1 MVQTCVNSENGLGS
15 CLKPQLRPH
24 LVKFNEVFRKCRY
37 DNNKNFIFNANFVA
51 VRKLSGSCQA
61 VVRQLSGTDWNSLG
75 SHQSNM
81 KLLSSH
87 QTVIL
92 SFTVQPMR
100 KKPCSV
106 LFFLFYRTFVQHF
119 SFVLVQIF
127 GSFVKNERKHV
138 LFARLVGKGKN
149 GEL

>member
-61 VVRQLSGTDWNSLG
+61 VVRQLSGSYQAVVRQ
-75 SHQSNM
+75 QSGNGQAIVRQQSQAII
-81 KLLSSH
+81 KLSKSSY
-87 QTVIL
+87 I
-92 SFTVQPMR
+92 VQPN
-100 KKPCSV
+100 CTEQ
-106 LFFLFYRTFVQHF
+106 LFSLFIRF
-119 SFVLVQIF
+119 S
-127 GSFVKNERKHV
+127 SFSW
-138 LFARLVGKGKN
+138 KGVFQKSSN
-149 GEL
+149 CNIYLLHPLQSI